1 MNFGKRSRSTSR
13 SSPHPLLRRSSKL
26 FQSLTKDPRSEEV
39 DEGQCILPPVLSRVG
54 WLTCWSFRTDR
65 ARKAKEAHAATE
77 LRKLQ
82 NRMAFGEAEEEV
94 GAYGETKGLGM
105 IGVATG
111 KVRAGAGDAKS
122 KGQSSLLSFILRSS
136 NVHTYSSSLIA
147 KLSKANRLRTARLN
161 SAAQQSQQTSGTAT
175 SLTVTPVQGFQL
187 TNKAVMAQRV
197 KEANDRWFSGGRGFG
212 QSSESK

>member
-1 MNFGKRSRSTSR
+1 M
-13 SSPHPLLRRSSKL
+13 
-26 FQSLTKDPRSEEV
+26 V
-39 DEGQCILPPVLSRVG
+39 
-54 WLTCWSFRTDR
+54 
-65 ARKAKEAHAATE
+65 
-77 LRKLQ
+77 
-82 NRMAFGEAEEEV
+82 FGEAEEEV

-111 KVRAGAGDAKS
+111 KVRAGMGDAKS
-122 KGQSSLLSFILRSS
+122 KGLSSLFHPPDVRAHSSFL
-136 NVHTYSSSLIA
+136 TA
-147 KLSKANRLRTARLN
+147 KLSKGNRLRTARLN

-187 TNKAVMAQRV
+187 TNKAVLAQRV

>member
-1 MNFGKRSRSTSR
+1 
-13 SSPHPLLRRSSKL
+13 
-26 FQSLTKDPRSEEV
+26 
-39 DEGQCILPPVLSRVG
+39 
-54 WLTCWSFRTDR
+54 
-65 ARKAKEAHAATE
+65 
-77 LRKLQ
+77 
-82 NRMAFGEAEEEV
+82 MAFGEAEEEV

-111 KVRAGAGDAKS
+111 KVRAGMGDAKS
-122 KGQSSLLSFILRSS
+122 KGSSPPLPSLSCIQHPCLR
-136 NVHTYSSSLIA
+136 LIPTA
-147 KLSKANRLRTARLN
+147 KLSKANKLRTARLTVV
-161 SAAQQSQQTSGTAT
+161 SQHSQQTSGTST

>member
-1 MNFGKRSRSTSR
+1 MT
-13 SSPHPLLRRSSKL
+13 
-26 FQSLTKDPRSEEV
+26 
-39 DEGQCILPPVLSRVG
+39 
-54 WLTCWSFRTDR
+54 
-65 ARKAKEAHAATE
+65 
-77 LRKLQ
+77 
-82 NRMAFGEAEEEV
+82 FGEAEEEV
-94 GAYGETKGLGM
+94 GAYGQTKGLGM

-111 KVRAGAGDAKS
+111 KVRAGMGDAKS
-122 KGQSSLLSFILRSS
+122 KGLSSLFPFIPRLPDAY
-136 NVHTYSSSLIA
+136 TYSSCIIA

-161 SAAQQSQQTSGTAT
+161 TAAQQSQQTSGTAT